1 MMLWHK
7 AWLESRPRFLLG
19 AAVIGAAC
27 AVAALFHDPIRAA
40 LATRTAPLDT
50 DVAYIYRVV
59 YQGFVRTA
67 FMMLAFILG
76 LGGLLREHDL
86 GTSAFTLALPV
97 TRLRLVAVRAAIG
110 LLELAALAVLPAIVI
125 AALSPVSHIHY
136 PASQTLR
143 FAVLWLAAGSTLF
156 GASFLCSSLM
166 GGEYTAFVVA
176 WIAFFGHT
184 ITTQYI
190 RIRHP
195 ELSAYLFTVQEVMSG
210 FRMAYF
216 DAAARALVAPFPLT
230 IVAAVSAVSTLMIS
244 TAVACT
250 NRRDF

>member
-76 LGGLLREHDL
+76 LGGLLREH
-86 GTSAFTLALPV
+86 V
-97 TRLRLVAVRAAIG
+97 
-110 LLELAALAVLPAIVI
+110 LLEGGVEGGVGD
-125 AALSPVSHIHY
+125 VG
-136 PASQTLR
+136 R
-143 FAVLWLAAGSTLF
+143 VCRGLF
-156 GASFLCSSLM
+156 VRHGRTSGRRGM
-166 GGEYTAFVVA
+166 PTAP
-176 WIAFFGHT
+176 IRER
-184 ITTQYI
+184 TTD
-190 RIRHP
+190 
-195 ELSAYLFTVQEVMSG
+195 SCG
-210 FRMAYF
+210 
-216 DAAARALVAPFPLT
+216 
-230 IVAAVSAVSTLMIS
+230 
-244 TAVACT
+244 
-250 NRRDF
+250 RRQL